1 MLIVDSHEKWTQ
13 SDKDSHIRDYLEDLQ
28 IPYKVRK
35 LDIGDYMFEGYPGTS
50 VDRKQNLDEVAQNLM
65 NRNDKSRF
73 WREVRRAAAT
83 GTKLIV
89 LVEHGGQIHGINDV
103 PKWKSRY
110 SGISGRS
117 LINEMIRVEYA
128 YGVRWVFCSKKQTGR
143 RIIELL
149 EGKE

>member
-1 MLIVDSHEKWTQ
+1 MIVDSREKWTQ
-13 SDKDSHIRDYLEDLQ
+13 SGRDSHIRDYFDRIE
-28 IPYKVRK
+28 IPYTVRK
-35 LDIGDYMFEGYPGTS
+35 LDVGDYMFEGFPAIC
-50 VDRKQNLDEVAQNLM
+50 VDRKQSLDEVAQNLM

-89 LVEHGGQIHGINDV
+89 LVEHGGQIHSINDV

-110 SGISGRS
+110 SGISGRV
-117 LINEMIRVEYA
+117 LINEMVRVEYA
-128 YGVRWVFCSKKQTGR
+128 YGVRWVFCSKRSTGR

-149 EGKE
+149 EGKD